1 MFGTGENRPSAVP
14 TFIDPCA
21 MFTHPSEAL
30 SFPSA
35 AWNGLSEPFLF
46 SSVTWERLVSGV
58 QSLVRG
64 RERSVSDDPPFVNA
78 VYSPVSSVE
87 SRVAGWRSGTFPHA
101 SCGFFT
107 GKL

>member
-1 MFGTGENRPSAVP
+1 MEISVQRLLRDVQSLLRGVQRAQSSVSGQEWLVREVQP
-14 TFIDPCA
+14 
-21 MFTHPSEAL
+21 
-30 SFPSA
+30 
-35 AWNGLSEPFLF
+35 
-46 SSVTWERLVSGV
+46 SSVTWTGFI
-58 QSLVRG
+58 RG